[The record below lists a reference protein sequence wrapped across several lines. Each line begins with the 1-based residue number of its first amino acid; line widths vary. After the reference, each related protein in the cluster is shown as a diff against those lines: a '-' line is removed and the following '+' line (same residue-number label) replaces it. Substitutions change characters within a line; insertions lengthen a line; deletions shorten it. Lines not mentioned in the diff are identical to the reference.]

1 MNDKARSFLI
11 RLTQDPFL
19 AQRFRQD
26 PEQRRAML
34 EAADFDASTREAL
47 ESRDEH
53 RIAQILG
60 ISSLPAFMIVAII
73 VPNGPF

>member
-1 MNDKARSFLI
+1 MNHKAKSFLI

-26 PEQRRAML
+26 PEQRRTIL
-34 EAADFDASTREAL
+34 EETGLDAATREAL
-47 ESRDEH
+47 ESRDEG
-53 RIAQILG
+53 RIASLLG
-60 ISSLPAFMIVAII
+60 ASGLPAFLIVAVI